1 MVTQDEANRHLSITT
16 PEGKVQWEIEPAYVN
31 PTLVYYLRGHLMYI
45 QNDGSILWRT
55 RVDGKRRRPLHQDRN
70 FFPYYTTAT
79 DRYRVFIYRIF
90 TNDYKV
96 VITDGTETHDFF
108 SPNMIFTPT
117 LWSGNQQTLY
127 VETAINQQFFG
138 NIFAIDVATG
148 EGELQGPGAVSYG
161 LARDNRFI
169 YQRQRQWQV
178 SDGGEL
184 PFEPDTVMLDWLDDD
199 TILIG
204 YQTGGKWELYSA
216 ALDGTTR
223 TKLLDAQMPPL
234 GRYDNWLYVY
244 TPENALVRFNL
255 QTHITETLLPNAVIF
270 EEVRDFTPIDP
281 LLIYTNVFFVQDHR
295 WIITTMKDGPSFYL
309 VRINPDGSERVILH
323 EHPPSDTVRLYL
335 STDENWLILDSLYSQ
350 DILRINIAS
359 GEKQMLPIK
368 TFLFTIPT
376 FEGNWHGWK
385 LTGAALVMM
394 MALLVIGWVKSPPGK
409 R

>member
-1 MVTQDEANRHLSITT
+1 MFIRSIRTYSLTLIVLCTLFGVVRSEDFPDYWMVTQDEANRHLSITT
-16 PEGKVQWEIEPAYVN
+16 PEGMTQWEIESAYVN

-55 RVDGKRRRPLHQDRN
+55 RIDGKRRRTLHQDTN

-79 DRYRVFIYRIF
+79 DRHRVFIYRIF

-108 SPNMIFTPT
+108 SSNMIFTPV
-117 LWSGNQQTLY
+117 LWSGNNQTLY
-127 VETAINQQFFG
+127 VEAAVNQQFFG

-148 EGELQGPGAVSYG
+148 EGKLQGPGQVSYG
-161 LARDNRFI
+161 LARDDRFI

-184 PFEPDTVMLDWLDDD
+184 PFEPDTVMLDWLDDV

-216 ALDGTTR
+216 ALNGESR

-234 GRYDNWLYVY
+234 DRYGNWLYVY

-255 QTHITETLLPNAVIF
+255 ETFVTETLLENAVIF
-270 EEVRDFTPIDP
+270 VEARDFTP
-281 LLIYTNVFFVQDHR
+281 
-295 WIITTMKDGPSFYL
+295 
-309 VRINPDGSERVILH
+309 
-323 EHPPSDTVRLYL
+323 
-335 STDENWLILDSLYSQ
+335 
-350 DILRINIAS
+350 
-359 GEKQMLPIK
+359 
-368 TFLFTIPT
+368 
-376 FEGNWHGWK
+376 
-385 LTGAALVMM
+385 
-394 MALLVIGWVKSPPGK
+394 
-409 R
+409 